1 MHYLNNYLKVNE
13 NAVDE
18 ILKDID
24 NGFVPYLKNVAF
36 YLQEAVN
43 VESGMK
49 SSVMSNSLA
58 NSSANKIQKAIEQ
71 NNKDLEKALGIK
83 QGAKMSVAEAD
94 KQNANPH
101 LIDEYIEDP
110 NGDFETIDG
119 TRYRKNPEYNP
130 NDKKHYEQFKVNCA
144 TCATAYVLRLRG
156 FDVKAKGN
164 VKGSGSLNEK
174 ISNANEYL
182 NVWKNLDGTKA
193 EAVHTDDWMK
203 KNGIKKMT
211 TDDYRNYF
219 EKTCKEK
226 GVYVVMVKWSDDPSG
241 HATILQRDTDGVLYY
256 IEPQKY
262 EMNKG
267 ADGKRS
273 LDDLLMR
280 QDGSQK
286 LASNP
291 THSYGVLRVDDKI
304 FNIDYAALF
313 EI

>member
-1 MHYLNNYLKVNE
+1 MDNSISSLIGQVNKLLDNVVTFRGRLEHHAIKEPQAQLYDALRNGFPEDIYMHYLNNYLKVNE

-71 NNKDLEKALGIK
+71 NNKNLEKALGIK

-144 TCATAYVLRLRG
+144 TCATAYVLRLR
-156 FDVKAKGN
+156 
-164 VKGSGSLNEK
+164 
-174 ISNANEYL
+174 I
-182 NVWKNLDGTKA
+182 
-193 EAVHTDDWMK
+193 
-203 KNGIKKMT
+203 
-211 TDDYRNYF
+211 
-219 EKTCKEK
+219 
-226 GVYVVMVKWSDDPSG
+226 
-241 HATILQRDTDGVLYY
+241 
-256 IEPQKY
+256 
-262 EMNKG
+262 
-267 ADGKRS
+267 
-273 LDDLLMR
+273 
-280 QDGSQK
+280 
-286 LASNP
+286 
-291 THSYGVLRVDDKI
+291 
-304 FNIDYAALF
+304 
-313 EI
+313 